1 MEQQHTAVVRQ
12 LTRDLRSKSSE
23 RGLRELHFAVSS
35 TEGCTLTCG
44 RCYRCRGRR
53 SVVFSFTHTSGL
65 PTRNEQVK
73 AVKGIANTRPAKMS
87 RSKIAHSF
95 LPGNTQRTDAEESDW
110 TTTSVVSIGKLPP
123 KQASPGPTLSV
134 RLGRG
139 GRRSRMESRYF
150 EPCSRRCLSN
160 KREGRRHV
168 VVQSCYAPNH
178 DKFLSS
184 TKHYFIPQP
193 ANDCRIAASNYNTMQ
208 GTARFS
214 HGRLP
219 HAYRYHY
226 TFLKSPF
233 AKATDQSS
241 SAPPPKHNRLLVCP

>member
-44 RCYRCRGRR
+44 RCYRCRRRR
-53 SVVFSFTHTSGL
+53 SVVFSFAHTSGI

-73 AVKGIANTRPAKMS
+73 AVKGIANTRPAETS

-95 LPGNTQRTDAEESDW
+95 FYLAILSFTDAEESDW

-123 KQASPGPTLSV
+123 KQASPGPILSV

-139 GRRSRMESRYF
+139 GAGPVWSRDTLNPAAADVYQTSA
-150 EPCSRRCLSN
+150 
-160 KREGRRHV
+160 KVEGMLLYRAATH
-168 VVQSCYAPNH
+168 
-178 DKFLSS
+178 
-184 TKHYFIPQP
+184 
-193 ANDCRIAASNYNTMQ
+193 RIMTN
-208 GTARFS
+208 FC
-214 HGRLP
+214 H
-219 HAYRYHY
+219 
-226 TFLKSPF
+226 
-233 AKATDQSS
+233 
-241 SAPPPKHNRLLVCP
+241 

>member
-123 KQASPGPTLSV
+123 KQASPGPILSV

-139 GRRSRMESRYF
+139 GAGPVWSRDTLNPAAADVYQTSA
-150 EPCSRRCLSN
+150 
-160 KREGRRHV
+160 KVEGMLLYRAATH
-168 VVQSCYAPNH
+168 
-178 DKFLSS
+178 
-184 TKHYFIPQP
+184 
-193 ANDCRIAASNYNTMQ
+193 RIMTN
-208 GTARFS
+208 FC
-214 HGRLP
+214 H
-219 HAYRYHY
+219 
-226 TFLKSPF
+226 
-233 AKATDQSS
+233 
-241 SAPPPKHNRLLVCP
+241 